1 MGDDTI
7 SGLPKFEIPLVF
19 KKKKIGVIEA
29 IGFNPDS
36 EFPTIVFSGKLFH
49 MLDEPKD
56 LVKLLQAEGI
66 HLGE

>member
-1 MGDDTI
+1 MDDVVAD
-7 SGLPKFEIPLVF
+7 LPKFEIPLVF

-29 IGFNPDS
+29 IGFNPDT

-49 MLDEPKD
+49 MLDEPST

-66 HLGE
+66 HLGK

>member
-1 MGDDTI
+1 MDDIIPDTI
-7 SGLPKFEIPLVF
+7 NFEIPLVL

-49 MLDEPKD
+49 ILEKPDV
-56 LVKLLQAEGI
+56 LVKLLQKEGI